1 MSFLAPLFLIG
12 AAAIAAPI
20 LFHLIRR
27 TSREKT
33 LFSTLM
39 FLAPTPPRVTRKSR
53 LENILLLLL
62 RCAVLGLLALAFA
75 RPFLRKPLNAAPPGG
90 DATRM
95 VLLLDT
101 SASLRRENLWSEA
114 KAKAAE
120 FVSRAKPNDELAI
133 LAFDRNARTVLSF
146 QEWRTA
152 SASERVALAKQ
163 RLDALSPTW
172 NATHLGH
179 ALVSAV
185 ETLEAER
192 ENTIANRQI
201 ILISDLQEG
210 ARLEGLQGLPWP
222 KNTQVTTVALKAKR
236 RTNAGVH
243 VIASAA
249 DTQPADSVR
258 VRVGNSSES
267 TTEQFQL
274 KWAKETVA
282 SNVAVAYVPP
292 GQSRV
297 VEAPKSS
304 GAEQLTLT
312 GDEVDFDNSVFI
324 VPPRR
329 EQIDIAFVGND
340 PETDPQQMLFY
351 LKRAFGETDRQE
363 IRVQAVPAA
372 QLSSALPNASVFVL
386 ASPLPRND
394 VDELARRVR
403 AGATVFVTLRSAT
416 EAETLSAL
424 VAQPITADEA
434 ATSTYAMLAEIDFTH
449 PLLAPFADPR
459 YSDFTKIH
467 FWKHRRLNFGS
478 ATNRVL
484 ARFDNG
490 DPALA
495 QFTVGKG
502 AVFVLASGWQPGD
515 SQLALSSKFV
525 PLLYSLL
532 ELSGAI
538 KAQSLAYIVGDAVD
552 LSSLHATNALTVRKP
567 DGTTAALAAGVKSF
581 SETDAPGVYSVT
593 GAEPP
598 FRFAVNL
605 AAEES
610 KTAPLAM
617 EQLEQLGV
625 PLKPVPVATPEQIAK
640 REAQLKA
647 TELESHQKLW
657 RWLIAATLVILIV
670 ETWVAARLSRRAAVM
685 TA

>member
-1 MSFLAPLFLIG
+1 MSFLAPLFLLG

-39 FLAPTPPRVTRKSR
+39 FLAPTPPRVTRQSR

-90 DATRM
+90 DATRI

-101 SASLRRENLWSEA
+101 SASLRRENLWSDA

-152 SASERVALAKQ
+152 SASERIALAKQ

-179 ALVSAV
+179 ALVSGV

-201 ILISDLQEG
+201 ILVSDLQEG
-210 ARLEGLQGLPWP
+210 ARLDGLQGLPWP

-274 KWAKETVA
+274 KWAGETVA
-282 SNVAVAYVPP
+282 SNIAVAYVPP

-297 VEAPKSS
+297 VEAPKGG

-312 GDEVDFDNSVFI
+312 GDEVDFDNSAFI

-340 PETDPQQMLFY
+340 SETDPQQMLFY
-351 LKRAFGETDRQE
+351 LKRAFGETARQE
-363 IRVQAVPAA
+363 IRVQAVPVA
-372 QLSSALPNASVFVL
+372 QLSSALPNASVFIL

-394 VDELARRVR
+394 AEELARRVR
-403 AGATVFVTLRSAT
+403 AGATVFATLRSAT

-424 VAQPITADEA
+424 VAQPITAAEA
-434 ATSTYAMLAEIDFTH
+434 ATSSYAMLAEIDFTH

-532 ELSGAI
+532 ELSGAV
-538 KAQSLAYIVGDAVD
+538 KAQSLAYTVGDAVD

-567 DGTTAALAAGVKSF
+567 DGTTATLAASVKSF
-581 SETDAPGVYSVT
+581 NETDTPGVYSVT

-625 PLKPVPVATPEQIAK
+625 PLKAVPVATPEQIAR
-640 REAQLKA
+640 RESQLKA

-670 ETWVAARLSRRAAVM
+670 ETWVAARLSRRAVM
-685 TA
+685 TAA

>member
-27 TSREKT
+27 TSRERT

-90 DATRM
+90 DATRI

-101 SASLRRENLWSEA
+101 SASLRRENLWSDA

-120 FVSRAKPNDELAI
+120 FVSRAKPNDEIAI
-133 LAFDRNARTVLSF
+133 LAFDRNARAVLSF
-146 QEWRTA
+146 QEWRAA

-179 ALVSAV
+179 ALVSGV

-210 ARLEGLQGLPWP
+210 ARLDGLQGLPWP

-258 VRVGNSSES
+258 IRVGNSSES

-297 VEAPKSS
+297 VEAPKGG

-312 GDEVDFDNSVFI
+312 GDEVDFDNSVYV

-340 PETDPQQMLFY
+340 SETDPQQMLFY
-351 LKRAFGETDRQE
+351 LKRAFGETARQE
-363 IRVQAVPAA
+363 IRVQAVPAE
-372 QLSSALPNASVFVL
+372 QLSSALPNANVFVL
-386 ASPLPRND
+386 ASPLARTD
-394 VDELARRVR
+394 VEELARRVR
-403 AGATVFVTLRSAT
+403 VGATVFATLRTAA
-416 EAETLSAL
+416 EAETLTAL

-434 ATSTYAMLAEIDFTH
+434 ATSSYAMLAEIDFTH

-538 KAQSLAYIVGDAVD
+538 KAQSLAYTVGDAVD
-552 LSSLHATNALTVRKP
+552 LSSLHSTNALTVRKP
-567 DGTTAALAAGVKSF
+567 DGTTATLATGAKSF
-581 SETDAPGVYSVT
+581 SETDTPGVYNVT

-625 PLKPVPVATPEQIAK
+625 PLKVVPVSTPEQIAR

-670 ETWVAARLSRRAAVM
+670 ETWVAARLSRRAVL
-685 TA
+685 TAA